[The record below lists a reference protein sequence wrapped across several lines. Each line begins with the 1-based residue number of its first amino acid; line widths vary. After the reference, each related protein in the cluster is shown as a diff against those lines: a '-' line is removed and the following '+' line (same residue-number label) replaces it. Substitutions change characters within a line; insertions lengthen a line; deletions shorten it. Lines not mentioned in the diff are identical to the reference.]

1 MESSHEDFRK
11 YEPTR
16 GAVQDARALGMG
28 GDVAARIRRMA
39 RRSAPVTHEFANRR
53 FEDFLMWVEDGRVLS
68 VFKMET

>member
-1 MESSHEDFRK
+1 
-11 YEPTR
+11 
-16 GAVQDARALGMG
+16 
-28 GDVAARIRRMA
+28 VAARIRRMA